1 VEVRAVEVQSSESRG
16 GANYQKTWVT
26 IESVVVC
33 FGANT
38 FHWLNVCLFEGF
50 WTKATNK
57 RFCSSLVKWV
67 KSVKSVATELL
78 VRYRRLNRMAFRCRR
93 MVQQHPVKSMVK

>member
-1 VEVRAVEVQSSESRG
+1 MHTARYTSALEVRAVEVRAVEVQSSESCG

-38 FHWLNVCLFEGF
+38 FHWLNVLQCAYSRVFGPKQP
-50 WTKATNK
+50 TKD
-57 RFCSSLVKWV
+57 
-67 KSVKSVATELL
+67 SVVAW
-78 VRYRRLNRMAFRCRR
+78 Y
-93 MVQQHPVKSMVK
+93 SG

>member
-67 KSVKSVATELL
+67 KSVKLVTTELS
-78 VRYRRLNRMAFRCRR
+78 VRSYRKAFRCRR

>member
-1 VEVRAVEVQSSESRG
+1 MAK
-16 GANYQKTWVT
+16 YQKTRVA

-33 FGANT
+33 SGANT

-57 RFCSSLVKWV
+57 RFCSSLVKCWV

-78 VRYRRLNRMAFRCRR
+78 VR
-93 MVQQHPVKSMVK
+93 

>member
-1 VEVRAVEVQSSESRG
+1 MHTARDSTLEVRAVEVRAVEVQSSRESCG

-57 RFCSSLVKWV
+57 RIYSSLVQWV
-67 KSVKSVATELL
+67 KMMVATELT
-78 VRYRRLNRMAFRCRR
+78 
-93 MVQQHPVKSMVK
+93 

>member
-1 VEVRAVEVQSSESRG
+1 MRAVEVQAVEVRAVEVRAVVVEVR
-16 GANYQKTWVT
+16 ALAKYQKTTRVT

-50 WTKATNK
+50 
-57 RFCSSLVKWV
+57 
-67 KSVKSVATELL
+67 
-78 VRYRRLNRMAFRCRR
+78 
-93 MVQQHPVKSMVK
+93 

>member
-1 VEVRAVEVQSSESRG
+1 MEVRAVEVQSSESCG

-38 FHWLNVCLFEGF
+38 FHWLNVCLVFEGF

-57 RFCSSLVKWV
+57 RFCSSLVQW
-67 KSVKSVATELL
+67 VKSVATNLTEWPSGVDEWFSSTLL
-78 VRYRRLNRMAFRCRR
+78 KAW
-93 MVQQHPVKSMVK
+93 

>member
-1 VEVRAVEVQSSESRG
+1 VEVRAVVVEVR
-16 GANYQKTWVT
+16 ALAKYRKTRVT

-57 RFCSSLVKWV
+57 RFCSCL
-67 KSVKSVATELL
+67 VKSVATDLTEWPSGVDEWFSSTVLK
-78 VRYRRLNRMAFRCRR
+78 AW
-93 MVQQHPVKSMVK
+93 

>member
-1 VEVRAVEVQSSESRG
+1 MEVRAVVVEVRALAKYR
-16 GANYQKTWVT
+16 KTRVT

-57 RFCSSLVKWV
+57 RFCSSLVQW
-67 KSVKSVATELL
+67 VKSVATDLTEWPSGVDEWFSSTLL
-78 VRYRRLNRMAFRCRR
+78 KAW
-93 MVQQHPVKSMVK
+93 

>member
-67 KSVKSVATELL
+67 VKSVKSVATELL
-78 VRYRRLNRMAFRCRR
+78 VRSYRRKAFRCRR

>member
-1 VEVRAVEVQSSESRG
+1 MAKYR
-16 GANYQKTWVT
+16 KTRVT

-67 KSVKSVATELL
+67 KSVKSVATELSVKYYRKPKGLPTL
-78 VRYRRLNRMAFRCRR
+78 VNGSAAHC
-93 MVQQHPVKSMVK
+93 

>member
-1 VEVRAVEVQSSESRG
+1 VHTARYTSALEVRAVEVRAVEVQSSESCG

-57 RFCSSLVKWV
+57 RIYSSLVKWV
-67 KSVKSVATELL
+67 KMVATELT
-78 VRYRRLNRMAFRCRR
+78 
-93 MVQQHPVKSMVK
+93 